1 MQRAEDFLRKSLQFL
16 QLCSS
21 NSSAC
26 LFCDVKEMGIEL
38 LFQVWKYMYVAVQ
51 SGENDEDE
59 EGGMM
64 SKDLLDNLYTVIDT
78 FLLDEE
84 LRARTCS
91 LIRDLTSFFSSK
103 SRRKYLKM
111 SEAKTDEA

>member
-1 MQRAEDFLRKSLQFL
+1 MQRAEDYLRKSIMIL

-38 LFQVWKYMYVAVQ
+38 LFQVWKYMYVAEQ
-51 SGENDEDE
+51 SGENEE
-59 EGGMM
+59 EGEPM
-64 SKDLLDNLYTVIDT
+64 SQDLLDNLYTVINT
-78 FLLDEE
+78 FLMDEE

-91 LIRDLTSFFSSK
+91 LIRDLTTFFSIK
-103 SRRKYLKM
+103 SRQTYLKM

>member
-1 MQRAEDFLRKSLQFL
+1 MKRAEDYLRKSLQFL

-38 LFQVWKYMYVAVQ
+38 LFQVWKYMYVAEQ
-51 SGENDEDE
+51 SGENE